1 MSAAPVAAGTLPTAE
16 QLRRQ
21 WDEESYILVRG
32 LLAPDEAEEMRLICE
47 HAMRQWYEAEP
58 HLGRSVASD
67 ASEKMRHVHHPAYFR
82 DRPGWLA
89 KLLDLSA
96 DPRVLH
102 MVRAVLPDEP
112 LWGGTT
118 FWFNPRAGS
127 RNGGWHRDMQFLT
140 NSEEEEKQ
148 RLFGIPEDQ
157 RTTVVQLQI
166 ALVAS
171 DDTEVVPGSHRR
183 WDTPE
188 EYRIRRSDN
197 FRHAQSDEMPGALRV
212 ALRPGDA
219 VAFNASALHRGRYHA
234 DKPRR
239 TLMLSYARR
248 SSPQGHDYF
257 TNQPW
262 LLEPGYFD
270 GTRPE
275 TREFVSKLIEKCGHN
290 WGSGDRFEPV

>member
-1 MSAAPVAAGTLPTAE
+1 MSAATVAMSTPMPTAN

-82 DRPGWLA
+82 GRPGWLA

-96 DPRVLH
+96 GPRVLH

-188 EYRIRRSDN
+188 
-197 FRHAQSDEMPGALRV
+197 
-212 ALRPGDA
+212 
-219 VAFNASALHRGRYHA
+219 
-234 DKPRR
+234 
-239 TLMLSYARR
+239 
-248 SSPQGHDYF
+248 
-257 TNQPW
+257 
-262 LLEPGYFD
+262 
-270 GTRPE
+270 
-275 TREFVSKLIEKCGHN
+275 
-290 WGSGDRFEPV
+290 